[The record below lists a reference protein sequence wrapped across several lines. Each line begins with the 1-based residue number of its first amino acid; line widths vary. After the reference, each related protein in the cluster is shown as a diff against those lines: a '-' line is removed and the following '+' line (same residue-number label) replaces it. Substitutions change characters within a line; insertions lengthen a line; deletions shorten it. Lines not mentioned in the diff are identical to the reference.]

1 MGNSLITERKEDK
14 QIIKIVV
21 GRVIAGITIIIAE
34 VIVIVVVVVLMLDR
48 TIH

>member
-14 QIIKIVV
+14 QIIEIVV